1 MDREAFLDRVRTAT
15 DAAALPAFEA
25 PAPPPIT
32 LEGDPIARWEE
43 SAAAIG
49 VHVHHAATANDT
61 RECVRMIAEAAGA
74 TDFCAWDDERLPI
87 HGIAAYL
94 ATAGL
99 TEHVVGTAPHATLD
113 RVGLGVTGGDALVA
127 ETGSLVV
134 TTGPGRPRL
143 ASLVGDV
150 HVAVVTADQV
160 VPSLRAWLDDTVGD
174 DTANTVLIT
183 GPSRTGDIEGILVQ
197 GVHGPR
203 EVHVVLLA

>member
-1 MDREAFLDRVRTAT
+1 MEREAFLGRVRTAT
-15 DAAALPAFEA
+15 DASSLPTFEA
-25 PAPPPIT
+25 PAPPPIP

-43 SAAAIG
+43 SAVAIG
-49 VHVHHAATANDT
+49 VHVHHATTANDT
-61 RECVRMIAEAAGA
+61 RERVRMIAEAAGA
-74 TDFCAWDDERLPI
+74 RDFCAWDDERLPV

-99 TEHVVGTAPHATLD
+99 TEHVVGAGPHTALEG
-113 RVGLGVTGGDALVA
+113 VGLGVTGGEALLA
-127 ETGSLVV
+127 ETGSVVV

-150 HVAVVTADQV
+150 HVAVVPVDRV

-174 DTANTVLIT
+174 DTANTVVIT

-203 EVHVVLLA
+203 EVHVVLVG